1 MYKTHHCLHALSG
14 LLLCLPALT
23 AQAATPCDSAT
34 VSALLPAF
42 KMPADVHVA
51 WSENTATI
59 HSSSQYFL
67 LHTTRSLNRNDPN
80 GLSQIFEAQLQLLG
94 WHEPSADMDNH
105 RFTSSWTLTDPRCGT
120 LQASF
125 NILQVNGK
133 EGDYYGIV
141 LIIRP

>member
-1 MYKTHHCLHALSG
+1 MRKTRPRLHALCG
-14 LLLCLPALT
+14 LLLCLPAF
-23 AQAATPCDSAT
+23 AAHAAAPCDSAA

-42 KMPADVHVA
+42 RMPADVHIT
-51 WSENTATI
+51 WTESTATT

-94 WHEPSADMDNH
+94 WHEPNADISSN
-105 RFTSSWTLTDPRCGT
+105 RFTSTWVLNDARCGT

-125 NILQVNGK
+125 DMLQVAGK
-133 EGDYYGIV
+133 EDDYYGIV
-141 LIIRP
+141 QIVRP